1 MLAEVTENGEVGV
14 FGRNNENQSLT
25 LLAFPRAAAFLL
37 LSPLGPTPES
47 TAAAPPVICDP
58 GPPRRFLF
66 SLVADGGAK
75 LPTGVILTSGLGV
88 CTWACC
94 IPTL

>member
-1 MLAEVTENGEVGV
+1 MFADAIREEEVGAL
-14 FGRNNENQSLT
+14 RDNDNYQSLT
-25 LLAFPRAAAFLL
+25 LFAFPRTPFLL
-37 LSPLGPTPES
+37 FNPLGPTPVS

-75 LPTGVILTSGLGV
+75 LPTGGIFISGLGV
-88 CTWACC
+88 CT
-94 IPTL
+94 

>member
-1 MLAEVTENGEVGV
+1 MLRSQIVLADVTRKEEVGV
-14 FGRNNENQSLT
+14 FSNNNNRSLT
-25 LLAFPRAAAFLL
+25 LFAFPRAPLFLL
-37 LSPLGPTPES
+37 FNPLGPDPVS

-75 LPTGVILTSGLGV
+75 LPTGGILISGLGV
-88 CTWACC
+88 CT
-94 IPTL
+94 